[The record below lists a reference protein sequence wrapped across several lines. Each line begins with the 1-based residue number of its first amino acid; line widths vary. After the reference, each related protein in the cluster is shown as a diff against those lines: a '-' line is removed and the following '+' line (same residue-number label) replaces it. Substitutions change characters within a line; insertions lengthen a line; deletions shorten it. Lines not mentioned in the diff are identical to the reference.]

1 VLGATRTAV
10 VVLVL
15 SVVAVVVITF
25 LHRRVESDLVAREQV
40 SDALRALSRLQGD
53 AVRSQTPTGGT
64 ADRVR
69 ACMGVNVGRIDR
81 ALHELEA
88 HDPPAGLDDARLQ
101 IATNHAINE
110 AILQLTSAASSGG
123 QAPPDLV
130 GLFRAADAT
139 EVAAR
144 TVLTR
149 AADVYSSRA
158 RRSQA
163 VAASGSAA
171 MLLLLGGAFGLLL
184 LRTRSQERRASRSE
198 REFRELVE
206 NIPCAV
212 YRRRV
217 GDGWPMEFVS
227 DRMRDIT
234 GHPAAAFLD
243 GRRSFAGLLTDDDRR
258 AVDAHLAS
266 LEDSGGTL
274 VTRYPI
280 AHADGGVRWVMDE
293 GHPVRDD
300 DGRVVRVDGTLSDI
314 TALVALERER
324 ERIEQELRLTQRLD
338 SIGQLASGIAHEINT
353 PVQFVGDS
361 ITFVGDAWGDADA
374 LIARLEALAL
384 EDATDE
390 RRAHVR
396 DAAEDADLEYL
407 RERVPA
413 ALGRVHD
420 GLGRVG
426 AIVGAMRTFGRPPQ
440 VEHAP
445 ADLNEALRSTF
456 VVAQNEYK
464 YAAELEADLDEL
476 PAVVCNI
483 GELNQ
488 VFLNL
493 IVNAAHAIADTTGG
507 GGAAR
512 GTISVRTR
520 READEVVVTVADTGG
535 GIPAEVRDRIFD
547 PFFTT
552 KGVGKGTGQGLAISR
567 SIVVDGHRGSLAVD
581 SAPGRGTTFTV
592 RLPLHPVPVA
602 HA

>member
-1 VLGATRTAV
+1 
-10 VVLVL
+10 VLVL
-15 SVVAVVVITF
+15 SLAAVVAITG
-25 LHRRVESDLVAREQV
+25 LHRRVEGDLAAREQV

-53 AVRSQTPTGGT
+53 AVRSQAPSGGGVE
-64 ADRVR
+64 RGR
-69 ACMGVNVGRIDR
+69 ARMAAHVGRIDV
-81 ALHELEA
+81 ALDALEA
-88 HDPPAGLDDARLQ
+88 HHPPAGLDDVRLQ
-101 IATNHAINE
+101 VATNRAINE

-144 TVLTR
+144 AVLTR
-149 AADVYSSRA
+149 AADFYSSRA

-171 MLLLLGGAFGLLL
+171 MLLVLGGAFGLLL

-217 GDGWPMEFVS
+217 DDGWPMEFVS

-243 GRRSFAGLLTDDDRR
+243 GRRSFAGLLTDVDRR

-266 LEDSGGTL
+266 LGASGGTL

-280 AHADGGVRWVMDE
+280 AHADGEVRWVMDE

-456 VVAQNEYK
+456 IVAQNEYK

-476 PAVVCNI
+476 PAVVCNV

-493 IVNAAHAIADTTGG
+493 IVNAAHAIADAGG
-507 GGAAR
+507 GDGAER

-592 RLPLHPVPVA
+592 RLPLHPLPVT